1 MNRLLILASVIIA
14 LLSSCAKKEFKLEFE
29 LPAKTHSNYQA
40 VYYAS
45 DQRGGVTVETVAVVS
60 GGKGELK
67 CMAVNPCLVY
77 LFASNQKYPIVI
89 YAEKG
94 DKIDV
99 SGDSADPF
107 TWNVGG
113 NEINAKLTEWRKKNA
128 KTLASAD
135 AAKINA
141 AVDKYVVANPSSG
154 VSALLLLTAYSRYE
168 DNAGFRKLWRRLTGE
183 ARSPKWTQLVA
194 RADIPSGSAAEPA
207 LIKRLTLRTFDNG
220 VDTIDTSKARASLFL
235 FFNNGIDNRKAV
247 FDSIRA
253 LAKAYPDSSRRII
266 VDACMDPDS
275 LSWRSPLR
283 SDSMSKTVRAWIPA
297 GMADPALMKMGVR
310 TSPTYIVVSPDGR
323 QRYHGASQE
332 DAIREFRSLM
342 KKEPAKKKADKET
355 SDKKQAGKQSEKKA
369 DKKQAAK

>member
-1 MNRLLILASVIIA
+1 MHGRQPLPG
-14 LLSSCAKKEFKLEFE
+14 LSL
-29 LPAKTHSNYQA
+29 
-40 VYYAS
+40 
-45 DQRGGVTVETVAVVS
+45 
-60 GGKGELK
+60 
-67 CMAVNPCLVY
+67 CLQPEISHRD
-77 LFASNQKYPIVI
+77 LRR
-89 YAEKG
+89 KG

-113 NEINAKLTEWRKKNA
+113 NEINAKLSEWRKKNA

-297 GMADPALMKMGVR
+297 GMADP
-310 TSPTYIVVSPDGR
+310 P
-323 QRYHGASQE
+323 
-332 DAIREFRSLM
+332 
-342 KKEPAKKKADKET
+342 
-355 SDKKQAGKQSEKKA
+355 
-369 DKKQAAK
+369 